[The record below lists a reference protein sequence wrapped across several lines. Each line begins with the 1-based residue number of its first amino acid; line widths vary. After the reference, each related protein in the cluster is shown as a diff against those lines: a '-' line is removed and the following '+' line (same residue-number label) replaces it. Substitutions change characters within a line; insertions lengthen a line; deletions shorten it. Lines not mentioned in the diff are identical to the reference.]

1 MALSSPTRLVIPTT
15 PLTRRPKDASPSA
28 ASSSPLRSSPLN
40 PNYRLN
46 NPPSQRRASA
56 NNQFHVQSRYI
67 RPGPSFPLPGD
78 GSGSPSN
85 ERDPQKA
92 LWRERFRQKCAERIE
107 RDRTKFR
114 DAARSRSSNGGSEA
128 TSSRHAMSDDM
139 EMDDNE
145 GEDFDDPVSILC
157 LTLHSTLFERVSP
170 YSLQ

>member
-1 MALSSPTRLVIPTT
+1 MALSSPTLLIIPTT
-15 PLTRRPKDASPSA
+15 PLSRRPKAASPSA

-78 GSGSPSN
+78 GVGSSSN

-92 LWRERFRQKCAERIE
+92 LWRERFRQKCAERVE
-107 RDRTKFR
+107 RDRAKFR
-114 DAARSRSSNGGSEA
+114 DAARSRSGGSDA
-128 TSSRHAMSDDM
+128 TSSRDVTSDDM

-145 GEDFDDPVSILC
+145 GEDFDDPVSIQC
-157 LTLHSTLFERVSP
+157 LTLHSTLFQRVLP
-170 YSLQ
+170 YLLR